1 MTRPGRTLLLI
12 DDDRNQLDL
21 REIILEMSG
30 HEVLAATNARYGM
43 QLFGAHAADAVSSRR
58 RGRQVLLA
66 ASARE
71 SEVERLPWAGNG
83 PGKDGLR
90 PDYGFS
96 ALVAVLSG

>member
-1 MTRPGRTLLLI
+1 MLI

-30 HEVLAATNARYGM
+30 HEVLAATNARYGR
-43 QLFGAHAADAVSSRR
+43 QLFGAHAAHGVSSRR

-66 ASARE
+66 ASSARE
-71 SEVERLPWAGNG
+71 GEVERLPWAGNG

-90 PDYGFS
+90 PD
-96 ALVAVLSG
+96 